1 MPHLAA
7 PTDYAATEP
16 FEMPS
21 SPRYRAPALEK
32 GLEILEFLARQ
43 TVPMNLSEI
52 SDGLGRSKSEIFRM
66 LQVLEERRYLARTAG
81 DEGYVL
87 TNRLFLLGLEKPPVK
102 GLLEVALPIMH
113 RLADDI
119 LQPCHLA
126 VPSEE
131 FIAVIA
137 RVDSPGDI
145 GFVVRIGHRRPLPH
159 STSGLVL
166 IAFQAEPERTRWLD
180 LLDSRQVRYDRKR
193 LVEKIKTI
201 AAQGYASIPSEL
213 VPSVTDLSAPILQ
226 HKVAIAALT
235 VPYLERRTPKVGHK
249 ECIGLLSRAAQQ
261 ISEELSYGDNSTLER

>member
-1 MPHLAA
+1 
-7 PTDYAATEP
+7 
-16 FEMPS
+16 MPS
-21 SPRYRAPALEK
+21 PPRYRAPALEK
-32 GLEILEFLARQ
+32 GLEILELLAGK
-43 TVPMNLSEI
+43 TVPMSLSEI

-66 LQVLEERRYLARTAG
+66 VQVLEEHRYLARASG
-81 DEGYVL
+81 AEGYVL

-131 FIAVIA
+131 FIVVIA

-145 GFVVRIGHRRPLPH
+145 GFVVRIGHRRLLPH

-166 IAFQAEPERTRWLD
+166 IAFQSDTERDRWVD
-180 LLDSRQVRYDRKR
+180 LLDSKEVRYDRKR
-193 LVEKIKTI
+193 LLEKTKAI
-201 AAQGYASIPSEL
+201 AAQGYASVPSEL
-213 VPSVTDLSAPILQ
+213 VPSVTDLSAPIIQ

-235 VPYLERRTPKVGHK
+235 VPYLERRAPKVGHK
-249 ECIGLLSRAAQQ
+249 ECLELLCTAAQQ
-261 ISEELSYGDNSTLER
+261 ISQVLSYADA

>member
-1 MPHLAA
+1 
-7 PTDYAATEP
+7 
-16 FEMPS
+16 MPS

-131 FIAVIA
+131 FIVVIA

-166 IAFQAEPERTRWLD
+166 VAFQAETERAAWLD
-180 LLDSRQVRYDRKR
+180 MLDSKQVRYDRKR
-193 LVEKIKTI
+193 LTEKTKAI
-201 AAQGYASIPSEL
+201 AAQGYAAIASEL
-213 VPSVTDLSAPILQ
+213 VPGVTDLSAPIVQ
-226 HKVAIAALT
+226 HNVAIAALT
-235 VPYLERRTPKVGHK
+235 VPYLERRTPKVAQK
-249 ECIGLLSRAAQQ
+249 ECVGLLSRAAQQ
-261 ISEELSYGDNSTLER
+261 ISQTLSYGDDSELRR